1 MLSTFE
7 VFIYACSFAL
17 LPLALYSLATGSKAP
32 QNSWL
37 TKYYAAE
44 RCLGPT
50 GDVMLVVLC
59 VGNIAKLAI
68 HISHVAPI
76 SSDHLAALLSSPFM
90 ILVVAYWVLWIRA
103 LKKVR
108 RMKDRET
115 HA

>member
-7 VFIYACSFAL
+7 VYIYASSLAL

-44 RCLGPT
+44 RYLGPT
-50 GDVMLVVLC
+50 GDVMLVALC
-59 VGNIAKLAI
+59 IGNITKLAI
-68 HISHVAPI
+68 HFSQGAPI
-76 SSDHLAALLSSPFM
+76 SSDHLAAVASLSFM

-108 RMKDRET
+108 RMTHDET
-115 HA
+115 RT